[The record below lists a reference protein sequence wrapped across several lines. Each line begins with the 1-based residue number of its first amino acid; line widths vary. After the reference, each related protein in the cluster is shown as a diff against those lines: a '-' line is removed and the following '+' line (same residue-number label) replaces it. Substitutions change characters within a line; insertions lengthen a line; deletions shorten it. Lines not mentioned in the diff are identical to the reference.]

1 MAHVVQINAAL
12 LNVQFVEHTVIA
24 HSQFEFGSALES
36 LVREISELGSHLVD
50 FALDSI
56 PDVHRKRIKCFRKCR
71 RPNLK
76 GGSHDLF
83 RLPCRVLPSR
93 NLAPGLV

>member
-12 LNVQFVEHTVIA
+12 LKVEFVQHTVIA

-50 FALDSI
+50 FSLDSI
-56 PDVHRKRIKCFRKCR
+56 RICTGRES
-71 RPNLK
+71 NALENV
-76 GGSHDLF
+76 GDQI
-83 RLPCRVLPSR
+83 
-93 NLAPGLV
+93 

>member
-36 LVREISELGSHLVD
+36 LVREISELGSHLV
-50 FALDSI
+50 
-56 PDVHRKRIKCFRKCR
+56 
-71 RPNLK
+71 
-76 GGSHDLF
+76 GSLRD
-83 RLPCRVLPSR
+83 
-93 NLAPGLV
+93 A